1 MKTPSKPMRWV
12 LAAMRLTVFALS
24 ALLIVFISFDSFAAR
39 DFLQNSDYMRFQ
51 FWVCIFFIIDFF
63 VELIFAPSKKRY
75 LRTRWLFLLLSI
87 PFLNLIT
94 YLQIPVT
101 HNELDWVRF
110 LPLGRAAMAMAIVVG
125 YISRNRATSL
135 LASYA
140 LILIAFVYFGSLI
153 FFDAE
158 YGVNP
163 AVKDYGD
170 ALWWAAMDVTTIGSD
185 IEPVTTVGRVVAV
198 VTGCMGVLMLPL
210 FTVYI
215 TSLVQRNSKPQ

>member
-63 VELIFAPSKKRY
+63 VELIFAPSKGRY

-87 PFLNLIT
+87 PFLNIIT

-110 LPLGRAAMAMAIVVG
+110 LPLGRAAMAMAIAPH
-125 YISRNRATSL
+125 RCL
-135 LASYA
+135 
-140 LILIAFVYFGSLI
+140 
-153 FFDAE
+153 
-158 YGVNP
+158 P
-163 AVKDYGD
+163 A
-170 ALWWAAMDVTTIGSD
+170 M
-185 IEPVTTVGRVVAV
+185 R
-198 VTGCMGVLMLPL
+198 
-210 FTVYI
+210 
-215 TSLVQRNSKPQ
+215 